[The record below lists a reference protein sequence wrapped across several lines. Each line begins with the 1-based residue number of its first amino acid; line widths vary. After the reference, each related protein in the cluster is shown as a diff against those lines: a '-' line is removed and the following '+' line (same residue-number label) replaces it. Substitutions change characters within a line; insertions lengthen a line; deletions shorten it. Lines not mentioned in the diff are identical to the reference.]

1 MNLDQNFWRKR
12 KVLLTGHTGFK
23 GTWMTALLQEM
34 GAHVTGLALE
44 PSTDPS
50 LFGKLSPW
58 DGLDSHIADIREIDA
73 VQHVVQRC
81 APNIVIHM
89 AAQAL
94 VRRSYREPVDT
105 ITTNIIGTINLLEA
119 LRTQSGVSAV
129 LVVTSDKVYRNDESG
144 TLFQEFDSLGGDD
157 PYSASKAAA
166 EIVTWAWAKSFFND
180 RDLPVLTA
188 RAGNV
193 IGGGDFSEDRIV
205 PDGWRAK
212 QAENDIVLRYPNA
225 TRPWQHVM
233 DLNVGYLSYIE
244 AAVQSG
250 GQAVPSS
257 LNFGPIADDT
267 VTVEMVARKMM
278 EALGAKGEIRI
289 EPTELEEKSYL
300 SINTDLARKSIGWLP
315 ALSMQETLNWT
326 AEWYQQFDAGKE
338 PRALTNEQIH
348 RYLGLIQ

>member
-1 MNLDQNFWRKR
+1 MNIGRNFWRKR

-23 GTWMTALLQEM
+23 GTWMTALLQEL

-44 PSTDPS
+44 PDTDPS
-50 LFGKLSPW
+50 LFQILSPW
-58 DGLDSHIADIREIDA
+58 EGLTSHIIDIRDADA
-73 VQHVVQRC
+73 VRRAVQQC
-81 APNIVIHM
+81 SPDIVIHM

-105 ITTNIIGTINLLEA
+105 MTTNILGTINLLEA

-144 TLFQEFDSLGGDD
+144 TSFQELDSLGGDD

-166 EIVTWAWAKSFFND
+166 EIVTWAWAKSFFNEID
-180 RDLPVLTA
+180 VSVITA

-205 PDGWRAK
+205 PDAWRAK
-212 QAENDIVLRYPNA
+212 QTEEDIILRYPNA

-244 AAVQSG
+244 AAVKNDR
-250 GQAVPSS
+250 QAVPPS
-257 LNFGPIADDT
+257 LNFGPITDDM

-278 EALGAKGEIRI
+278 EALGAKGEIRV
-289 EPTELEEKSYL
+289 ESTGFKEKSYL
-300 SINTDLARKSIGWLP
+300 SISTDLARKTIDWSP
-315 ALSMQETLNWT
+315 ALNMHETLNWT
-326 AEWYQQFDAGKE
+326 AEWYQQFNASKDL
-338 PRALTNEQIH
+338 RTLTIEQIH
-348 RYLGLIQ
+348 RHLGLIQ